1 MLQTHICVSVHCGQC
16 GDRPNGLESEGH
28 WPTEAAA
35 LDAVLADGWQIETS
49 GQLLC
54 PECGPILSATTDD
67 TQQAQPLLL
76 RWHTNDHADIAPPY
90 ARRILAVG
98 VSR

>member
-16 GDRPNGLESEGH
+16 GDKPNGLESEGH

-35 LDAVLADGWQIETS
+35 LDAVIADGWQIEPS
-49 GQLLC
+49 GRLLC
-54 PECGPILSATTDD
+54 PECGPVLTRTADD
-67 TQQAQPLLL
+67 AQAQP
-76 RWHTNDHADIAPPY
+76 RVPWHTNDPADVAQPD
-90 ARRILAVG
+90 ARRVLAAE

>member
-16 GDRPNGLESEGH
+16 GDRPTGLESERH

-35 LDAVLADGWQIETS
+35 LDAVLADGWQIESS
-49 GQLLC
+49 GRLLC
-54 PECGPILSATTDD
+54 PECGPPLTSTADD
-67 TQQAQPLLL
+67 AQAQPLDW
-76 RWHTNDHADIAPPY
+76 WHTDGATDHQLASRGVP
-90 ARRILAVG
+90 AVG

>member
-16 GDRPNGLESEGH
+16 GARPNGLESEGR

-35 LDAVLADGWQIETS
+35 LDAVIADGWQIEPN

-54 PECGPILSATTDD
+54 PECGPMLGRRADD
-67 TQQAQPLLL
+67 AQAQPLD
-76 RWHTNDHADIAPPY
+76 RWHTNDPADITQPD
-90 ARRILAVG
+90 ARGLLAAE

>member
-16 GDRPNGLESEGH
+16 GGRPNGLESEGH

-35 LDAVLADGWQIETS
+35 LDAVLADGWQIESS
-49 GQLLC
+49 GRLLC
-54 PECGPILSATTDD
+54 PECGPMLSRTADD
-67 TQQAQPLLL
+67 AQQAQPLD
-76 RWHTNDHADIAPPY
+76 RWHTNHPADIAPP
-90 ARRILAVG
+90 ATSDVLAVG

>member
-1 MLQTHICVSVHCGQC
+1 MLQTHICVCVHCGQC
-16 GDRPNGLESEGH
+16 GDRPHSLESEGH

-35 LDAVLADGWQIETS
+35 LDAVIADGWQTEPS

-54 PECGPILSATTDD
+54 PGCGPMPARSSDD
-67 TQQAQPLLL
+67 AQAPRLD
-76 RWHTNDHADIAPPY
+76 RWHTNDLPDIAQPD
-90 ARRILAVG
+90 ARGLFAVG

>member
-35 LDAVLADGWQIETS
+35 LDAVIADGWQIEPS
-49 GQLLC
+49 GRLLC
-54 PECGPILSATTDD
+54 PECGPVLTRAAGDA
-67 TQQAQPLLL
+67 QAQPLVW
-76 RWHTNDHADIAPPY
+76 WHNDDPTDVAQPNAHGVP
-90 ARRILAVG
+90 AVG
-98 VSR
+98 VAR